1 MEALIAK
8 LSDPEVLWVIGLAFV
23 LGFMIRGAGRS
34 PQPSDLSSPGDIQ
47 ARLGQVTTQQW
58 TEIDGEIAARRKI
71 RAIRMLRQYSGL
83 GLKDAKEAVDA
94 RKRQRDVVI

>member
-1 MEALIAK
+1 MDALVTKI
-8 LSDPEVLWVIGLAFV
+8 SDPDVLWAIGLAFL
-23 LGFMIRGAGRS
+23 LGFMVRGAGRS

-47 ARLGQVTTQQW
+47 AQLERVTPQQW

-71 RAIRMLRQYSGL
+71 SAIRMLRQYTGL
-83 GLKDAKEAVDA
+83 GLKDSKEAIEA